1 MSKFRIALAILL
13 IVIILLLPPTTG
25 YDSYIDILRHTSM
38 TLKGQAPYA
47 DVAQDIYGFRALMT
61 NQDPYARLKP
71 ALKTIGVEWK
81 ADFSSTHPPTAFLLV
96 APVAF
101 LPWPISSMAWA
112 WLMLIAL
119 CISLRFACE
128 YTWDWAFL
136 VTAMVLFWPP
146 IATSFDQ
153 ITIVWLFGLAM
164 AYHYRNERPLL
175 SGVFI
180 GIASFTK
187 LLPAVLLLPFLL
199 RRNVNAAKGFGLS
212 WLTALVILLLLSPK
226 ALMRYLI
233 SNRLNA
239 TEIIL
244 RWDNGSFLFFLFRR
258 IGLAGLFI
266 TVIVILMLLVLAYRK
281 YCQESARELS
291 TQEWNISAFL
301 TVLFLP
307 ITWIF
312 SITPLLPNILLLLQD
327 KRWIVRVLAIC
338 ALIPPILVPPWGTQS
353 TVGLFGFFIL
363 AGTAFV
369 LSQSRLTWSQQLSN
383 APSE

>member
-1 MSKFRIALAILL
+1 MCKLRVVLAILL
-13 IVIILLLPPTTG
+13 IIIILLLPPTTG
-25 YDSYIDILRHTSM
+25 YDSYVDILRHTSM

-71 ALKTIGVEWK
+71 ALKTIGVEWN

-119 CISLRFACE
+119 CVSLRFACG
-128 YTWDWAFL
+128 YSWDWAFL
-136 VTAMVLFWPP
+136 VTAVVLFWPP

-164 AYHYRNERPLL
+164 AYHYRNERPLV

-187 LLPAVLLLPFLL
+187 LVPAMLLLPFML
-199 RRNVNAAKGFGLS
+199 RRNVDAVKGFGLS
-212 WLTALVILLLLSPK
+212 WLTALVVLLLLSPK
-226 ALMRYLI
+226 ALLRYLI

-239 TEIIL
+239 TEIIQ
-244 RWDNGSFLFFLFRR
+244 RWDNGSFLFFLSRR
-258 IGLAGLFI
+258 IGLAGLFV
-266 TVIVILMLLVLAYRK
+266 TVIVILLVLVLAYKK
-281 YCQESARELS
+281 YRQASAEELS
-291 TQEWNISAFL
+291 TEEWNLYAFL
-301 TVLFLP
+301 AVLVLP

-312 SITPLLPNILLLLQD
+312 SITPLLPNVLLLLQD
-327 KRWIVRVLAIC
+327 KRWIVQVLAIC
-338 ALIPPILVPPWGTQS
+338 SLIPPILVHPWGTQS

-363 AGTAFV
+363 AGTAFA
-369 LSQSRLTWSQQLSN
+369 LAQSDFTWSLKLSK